1 MATAGR
7 ATGATPAPTEAATA
21 LREATFVRILTRRDG
36 DAIAAA
42 GVLARMLTAAGIP
55 FQVAPTASRAQRAR
69 RVSEGDPDATTVAI
83 GPVDRADVTIAG
95 PTATR
100 TAVEIVQAAG
110 GDPPSALALAG
121 LTAAGTPPDDD
132 TLREIA
138 EGLTRRP
145 GVGLPVADL
154 TAGLAFTLWLHA
166 GFSGDPDAVASHL
179 ERVDAADDPTRLD
192 PDSHRRVA
200 SLVAVLGTNT
210 PTPQRAAETIDTLV
224 RPTVLSGPFPTVEGY
239 AEVLDA
245 VAREHPGTAVAIALG
260 GDAADSA
267 RTSWRQHAEAAHAA
281 IEAADTERYGGLYAA
296 CVPDHRV
303 LTVARVLHRSVS
315 PEPVTLVLGEERA
328 ALVGDPEAD
337 LRAVTTAIAET
348 VSGSSDGTQ
357 HYGVIDHDGTAADR
371 TLVTTAREEL

>member
-42 GVLARMLTAAGIP
+42 GVLARMLSAAGTP

-69 RVSEGDPDATTVAI
+69 RVNEGDPDATTVAI

-100 TAVEIVQAAG
+100 AAVEIVRAAG

-121 LTAAGTPPDDD
+121 LTASGVSLDDD
-132 TLREIA
+132 SIQETA

-145 GVGLPVADL
+145 GVGLPVAEL
-154 TAGLAFTLWLHA
+154 TTGLAFTLWLHA
-166 GFSGDPDAVASHL
+166 EFSGDPEAVAAHL
-179 ERVDAADDPTRLD
+179 EPLNVTDDPTRLD
-192 PDSHRRVA
+192 SDAHRRVA

-224 RPTVLSGPFPTVEGY
+224 YPTVHAGPFPTVEGY

-260 GDAADSA
+260 GDAIDSA
-267 RTSWRQHAEAAHAA
+267 RTSWRQHAEAVHAA
-281 IEAADTERYGGLYAA
+281 IEAAETERYGGLYAA
-296 CVPDHRV
+296 FVADHRA

-315 PEPVTLVLGEERA
+315 PEPVTLVLGEQRA

-337 LRAVTTAIAET
+337 LRAATTAIAET

-357 HYGVIDHDGTAADR
+357 HYGVIDHDGTVADR
-371 TLVTTAREEL
+371 TLVATAREEL